1 MSGDKVKMAI
11 NVFEKILKN
20 VLAALYKP
28 FWAAM
33 LIAFLAMYLY
43 LYCKQNKWKPVE
55 VFKKSIELWVKSF
68 KEDIKFRKIFL
79 LTFYVAMILCRT
91 MLYRDFW
98 TNPLS
103 DSMGG
108 WGFKDAK
115 GQLTTESIENI
126 MLFIPF
132 IMLVLWIFQ
141 KELLGENHR
150 FINTVWVATSTVGVI
165 SLIIEFSQLLF
176 HLGTFQISD
185 LVYNTLGGTVGGV
198 IYYIIYKIRHR
209 NE

>member
-1 MSGDKVKMAI
+1 
-11 NVFEKILKN
+11 
-20 VLAALYKP
+20 
-28 FWAAM
+28 
-33 LIAFLAMYLY
+33 
-43 LYCKQNKWKPVE
+43 
-55 VFKKSIELWVKSF
+55 
-68 KEDIKFRKIFL
+68 
-79 LTFYVAMILCRT
+79 

-103 DSMGG
+103 DIMGG